1 QARAVEP
8 PRGRGTAAGC
18 AWSAFL
24 IVPIDATPFRCRQPL
39 SSICQP
45 GDGTL
50 GHSCSASVEWPNP
63 PREFPNIFTS
73 RGSASSSRFD
83 DVDARFAA
91 VDARLDRMEARISA
105 RLDSVI
111 EKLDTHFLINKNH
124 FDHHTV
130 ILHEHDDRLKDL
142 ERQTGT

>member
-1 QARAVEP
+1 MNLHSQIEDRFDGLPRLSLKIGSARILFKNGPSEAN
-8 PRGRGTAAGC
+8 
-18 AWSAFL
+18 
-24 IVPIDATPFRCRQPL
+24 VPIFIRLDVFPVEFRRGMFAGRFTKL
-39 SSICQP
+39 ERR
-45 GDGTL
+45 TNRRF
-50 GHSCSASVEWPNP
+50 ASVD
-63 PREFPNIFTS
+63 
-73 RGSASSSRFD
+73 ARFD